1 MAVPIT
7 DPTEGSICTG
17 SWIACGG
24 REYLY
29 YTVRRGRGIP
39 APIRR
44 SVSEDG
50 YHFRKDEGFS
60 FILPERYDR
69 ANARDPKVILG
80 EDGRYHMFLTTVLRK
95 ENRGCLAHLVSDD
108 NENWQEVEEP
118 ILICDNAEHPECPDY
133 FVYQGRYYLVYS
145 LGGHARYRVSEQPF
159 TGFREPGNPH
169 IPCEGV
175 PKAAPWGD
183 RMVFTGFRYL
193 NGGYAGTMAFK
204 AATAA
209 ENGELVFEEL

>member
-1 MAVPIT
+1 
-7 DPTEGSICTG
+7 
-17 SWIACGG
+17 
-24 REYLY
+24 
-29 YTVRRGRGIP
+29 
-39 APIRR
+39 
-44 SVSEDG
+44 
-50 YHFRKDEGFS
+50 
-60 FILPERYDR
+60 
-69 ANARDPKVILG
+69 
-80 EDGRYHMFLTTVLRK
+80 
-95 ENRGCLAHLVSDD
+95 
-108 NENWQEVEEP
+108 
-118 ILICDNAEHPECPDY
+118 
-133 FVYQGRYYLVYS
+133 

-209 ENGELVFEEL
+209 ANGELVFEEL